1 MKKIIL
7 TLIFLLFILLFAC
20 SSDNTNEKVNTENI
34 NLKSQIQNLDI
45 KNNELNQKIESIKIQ
60 KDNLDIKNN
69 ELNQKIESLNK
80 EIESLNKESESKIKE
95 TNDLKNQLDEII
107 NGAERTFA
115 NLQIAYDKNDYNL
128 VKELYGNMEKNH
140 FTSSL
145 YPEAKIIYEKII
157 KQEQLKV
164 AEAKAKIAEEKAKT
178 EKIKQEQLKALNK
191 LVKKHDDVQGID
203 FYHSDYVYPH
213 YRNGNKISLY
223 IASKS
228 NTNVLR
234 IYISYK
240 GDSWLFFEK
249 VYLSYDGYTLE
260 IKFEEYEDKHTD
272 VLTGGNGV
280 AEWIDVRVL
289 SSYSLEY
296 LRRFANSPNAKM
308 RLAGKS
314 FSKDRILGKFEKLGI
329 IEVLDGLQAL
339 EKY

>member
-7 TLIFLLFILLFAC
+7 TLVFLLFILLFAC

-164 AEAKAKIAEEKAKT
+164 AEEKAKA

-203 FYHSDYVYPH
+203 FYHSGYVYPH
-213 YRNGNKISLY
+213 YINTNKISLY
-223 IASKS
+223 IGSKS
-228 NTNVLR
+228 NTNALR
-234 IYISYK
+234 IKISYT